1 MRITKKNIL
10 FIIIAFTIT
19 CFILSTTIPNTEY
32 NAGKSEQARLEEVA
46 PSMKLIEMNEGKYF
60 LTYYAY
66 DKDTKVI
73 YNINIVERG
82 NNRYAPSM
90 ITFTQLSDSDGTP
103 KLYKGDK

>member
-1 MRITKKNIL
+1 MKIIKNRKLEL
-10 FIIIAFTIT
+10 FIIIATLLLIF
-19 CFILSTTIPNTEY
+19 STPSANEY
-32 NAGKSEQARLEEVA
+32 SASKSEQSRLSEIA

-73 YNINIVERG
+73 YNINVVERG
-82 NNRYAPSM
+82 NNRYTPSM

>member
-10 FIIIAFTIT
+10 LIITAFTIT
-19 CFILSTTIPNTEY
+19 CFILSTTLPNTEY
-32 NAGKSEQARLEEVA
+32 NASKTEQSRLSEIA
-46 PSMKLIEMNEGKYF
+46 PSMKLIELNDGKYF
-60 LTYYAY
+60 TTYYAY

-73 YNINIVERG
+73 YNINVVERG